1 MKPLLHCWRRPAARL
16 AGSFAVIASQQQSH
30 EPGGSAPR
38 YERVADLDAALR
50 RLAEGGWTLLA
61 GGTDFYPARVGRPV
75 RESLLDLSALEA
87 LRGVR
92 AVGDGAA
99 AAWHIGAL
107 TTWSELARAPLAPA
121 LCALRQVAL
130 EVGGVQIQNRA
141 TIGGNLCNASPA
153 ADGVPV
159 LLALD
164 ARVELAS
171 VRGRRVLP
179 LQEFVLGNRRTALAP
194 DEMLTALI
202 VPGRSPRALSRF
214 LKLGHRRHLVIS
226 AATVAVAVDFDTAGC
241 VTSCAAAVGACSAV
255 PVRLPVL
262 EAAMVG
268 VPCERLV
275 AVFDARCA
283 PDAFAPLAPID
294 DIRGTAAWRGAA
306 AIEMLRRLFAELAA
320 AGASAASPGAAS
332 RSAAGD
338 VSGHA
343 SGDRG
348 APATARAD
356 RPGSRAATR
365 DTRAPEPAIR
375 VDVNGRAVVLHA
387 APATRLSDCLRDE
400 LGLTGTKIGCHAG
413 DCGACTVLLDG
424 EQVCA
429 CLVPVGQCG
438 GRAITTVE
446 SLAAAAAGSPQA
458 ALRQAFIDHGA
469 AQCGICTPGMLM
481 AGLDVLRRHPQPT
494 EGQVLDGLGGVL
506 CRCTGYRKIVEAVL
520 AASGVAPGAARR
532 EADAPG
538 AVTPVAVAAPS
549 PGAGRAV
556 GARLPRVDAADKV
569 DGRLVYGADRA
580 PADACWLKVVRSP
593 HASAQFEYGDLD
605 AFVAAHP
612 GLLGVLTA
620 ADIPNNR
627 FAIFPDLRDQPAIA
641 ERRVRLRGE
650 AVLVLAGERDAL
662 DAIDADAVPIRWQ
675 PLEALRDPAAALA
688 SSAPALHERW
698 PDNVLCRGRVV
709 RGDVDAA
716 LAAAPV
722 SVSAAMRT
730 AHIEHA
736 YIEPEAGYAQWSS
749 AGRVERVTVFA
760 CTQTPY
766 MDRDELAWMFG
777 LRPEQVRIVP
787 SGIGGGFG
795 GKLDISIQPLLVAA
809 ARKFGRAARIVY
821 TRPESMA
828 STTKRHPA
836 QMRATLAADHAG
848 RLLAADFHGDFDTG
862 AYSSWGPTVA
872 NRVPIHASGPYR
884 VAAVRALTRAVHT
897 NNPISG
903 AFRGFGVPQSTL
915 LNETLV
921 DMLAQRLGADPL
933 EYRFAQALR
942 AGDLTPTGQRL
953 TASVGLRACLDA
965 LRPQWRE
972 MRARAE
978 AFNVARAQADDRE
991 GAGAIAAAASSDPHR
1006 RYAVHKRRGVGI
1018 ACMWY
1023 GIGNTVI
1030 ANPSSMQVGLRRDG
1044 RFMLYNGAVD
1054 IGQGS
1059 STVIAQICA
1068 DALGVPVELVDQCGA
1083 DTDLTLDAGKSSASR
1098 QTFVSGNAAKAA
1110 GTDLRARLL
1119 ALLGLPAHAALALDG
1134 PRLAGAAGAQ
1144 RATLDLGA
1152 MPADARGDV
1161 ALGSG
1166 HFDPPTVP
1174 LDADGQGVPYATYG
1188 FAAQFAE
1195 VEVDLAFGSVRVLSI
1210 HAAHDV
1216 GRAINPTQVEGQIHG
1231 GIAQGLGLAL
1241 MEEYRAGHTDNLH
1254 DYLIPGAGD
1263 VPPIVVHLVEDA
1275 EPLGPYGA
1283 KGVGEPALVATAPAI
1298 LNAIHHATGVRMG
1311 QVPVTPD
1318 RLCAALRHGAP
1329 R

>member
-1 MKPLLHCWRRPAARL
+1 
-16 AGSFAVIASQQQSH
+16 
-30 EPGGSAPR
+30 
-38 YERVADLDAALR
+38 
-50 RLAEGGWTLLA
+50 
-61 GGTDFYPARVGRPV
+61 
-75 RESLLDLSALEA
+75 
-87 LRGVR
+87 
-92 AVGDGAA
+92 
-99 AAWHIGAL
+99 
-107 TTWSELARAPLAPA
+107 
-121 LCALRQVAL
+121 
-130 EVGGVQIQNRA
+130 
-141 TIGGNLCNASPA
+141 
-153 ADGVPV
+153 
-159 LLALD
+159 
-164 ARVELAS
+164 
-171 VRGRRVLP
+171 
-179 LQEFVLGNRRTALAP
+179 
-194 DEMLTALI
+194 
-202 VPGRSPRALSRF
+202 
-214 LKLGHRRHLVIS
+214 
-226 AATVAVAVDFDTAGC
+226 
-241 VTSCAAAVGACSAV
+241 
-255 PVRLPVL
+255 
-262 EAAMVG
+262 
-268 VPCERLV
+268 
-275 AVFDARCA
+275 
-283 PDAFAPLAPID
+283 
-294 DIRGTAAWRGAA
+294 
-306 AIEMLRRLFAELAA
+306 
-320 AGASAASPGAAS
+320 
-332 RSAAGD
+332 
-338 VSGHA
+338 
-343 SGDRG
+343 
-348 APATARAD
+348 
-356 RPGSRAATR
+356 
-365 DTRAPEPAIR
+365 
-375 VDVNGRAVVLHA
+375 
-387 APATRLSDCLRDE
+387 
-400 LGLTGTKIGCHAG
+400 
-413 DCGACTVLLDG
+413 
-424 EQVCA
+424 
-429 CLVPVGQCG
+429 
-438 GRAITTVE
+438 
-446 SLAAAAAGSPQA
+446 
-458 ALRQAFIDHGA
+458 
-469 AQCGICTPGMLM
+469 
-481 AGLDVLRRHPQPT
+481 
-494 EGQVLDGLGGVL
+494 
-506 CRCTGYRKIVEAVL
+506 
-520 AASGVAPGAARR
+520 
-532 EADAPG
+532 
-538 AVTPVAVAAPS
+538 
-549 PGAGRAV
+549 
-556 GARLPRVDAADKV
+556 
-569 DGRLVYGADRA
+569 
-580 PADACWLKVVRSP
+580 
-593 HASAQFEYGDLD
+593 
-605 AFVAAHP
+605 
-612 GLLGVLTA
+612 
-620 ADIPNNR
+620 
-627 FAIFPDLRDQPAIA
+627 
-641 ERRVRLRGE
+641 
-650 AVLVLAGERDAL
+650 
-662 DAIDADAVPIRWQ
+662 
-675 PLEALRDPAAALA
+675 
-688 SSAPALHERW
+688 
-698 PDNVLCRGRVV
+698 
-709 RGDVDAA
+709 
-716 LAAAPV
+716 
-722 SVSAAMRT
+722 
-730 AHIEHA
+730 
-736 YIEPEAGYAQWSS
+736 
-749 AGRVERVTVFA
+749 
-760 CTQTPY
+760 
-766 MDRDELAWMFG
+766 
-777 LRPEQVRIVP
+777 
-787 SGIGGGFG
+787 
-795 GKLDISIQPLLVAA
+795 
-809 ARKFGRAARIVY
+809 
-821 TRPESMA
+821 MA

-848 RLLAADFHGDFDTG
+848 RLLAVDFHGDFDTG

-884 VAAVRALTRAVHT
+884 VAAVRALTRAVYT
-897 NNPISG
+897 NNPVSG

-915 LNETLV
+915 LGETLV

-942 AGDLTPTGQRL
+942 AGDFTPTGQRL

-965 LRPQWRE
+965 LRPQWHE

-1110 GTDLRARLL
+1110 GADLRARLL

-1152 MPADARGDV
+1152 LPIDARGDV